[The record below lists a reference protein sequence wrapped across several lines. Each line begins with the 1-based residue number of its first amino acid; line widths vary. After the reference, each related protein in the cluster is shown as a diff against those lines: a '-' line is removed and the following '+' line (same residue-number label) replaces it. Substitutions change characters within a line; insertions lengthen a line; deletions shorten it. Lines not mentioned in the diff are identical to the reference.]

1 VFRNRAM
8 LDVSSFLFT
17 CRRSRASRR
26 FSPRMILVDQLRRTR
41 MSVAV
46 TFCAQPENER
56 RDNEYGY
63 SFFRGSETESLS
75 EAIESGA
82 PVRLQLRF
90 QLTTN
95 DTNRHE
101 FRKRAVELKCN
112 RRLPACTTESKPFCK
127 ATVSAARHYSC
138 SFVVVSLLPRPDR
151 NRAVMPSDIGI
162 VEPRF

>member
-8 LDVSSFLFT
+8 LDVSSFLFR

-112 RRLPACTTESKPFCK
+112 RRLLVMIS
-127 ATVSAARHYSC
+127 VHSC
-138 SFVVVSLLPRPDR
+138 SFVVVYLLPEPDR
-151 NRAVMPSDIGI
+151 NGAVMPSDIGI